1 MATFNKFYCFVQ
13 DVGRKVHNLNS
24 DTLKIALTNS
34 SPTAA
39 TNTVLADISQISAA
53 NGYSS
58 GGTAI
63 GSTGY
68 SQSGGI
74 AALTGNNVTFTAS
87 GGSMATFRYAVIYNS
102 TASGSPLIAWVDYGS
117 SITLAIGESLV
128 VDLTTNTNILTVT

>member
-1 MATFNKFYCFVQ
+1 MATFNKFFCFVQ

-34 SPTAA
+34 SPTTA
-39 TNTVLADISQISAA
+39 NTVLADIFQISTG

-63 GSTGY
+63 GSTTY
-68 SQSGGI
+68 SQSGGV
-74 AALTGNNVTFTAS
+74 AALTGNNVTFTAT

-102 TASGSPLIAWVDYGS
+102 TAAGGPLISWVDYGS

-128 VDLTTNTNILTVT
+128 VDLTTNTNILTLT